1 MPGCLL
7 YITKKMRS
15 LITGFALLLLG
26 GFTSFAQVPVISS
39 FDKVTDYP
47 FSAVRINGSGF
58 SANPAQLQVWFGSVK
73 GTILN
78 ATETSISVRVPA
90 EARVSSVEVINLT
103 SKLSA
108 RSTKKFVPNFS
119 GVQPFTANFAENA
132 FSNSDDIFDLCSC
145 DFDGDGKPDIAGSK
159 FRDGKSNL
167 MLLRNTSTVGANN
180 TTLNFA
186 QSSITLNVPTFSVTC
201 GDLNGDG
208 KPEIV
213 ASRGGTVTGS
223 NIYVFENTSSVG
235 TISFASP
242 VALNLQVGDFAKE
255 LAIADLD
262 RDGKPEI
269 IVTNGQTNNLYIFDN
284 NVTGGVITADAF
296 TRIEKTVVGATNTL
310 ALDVA
315 DFNGDGWADIAFSAN
330 TNAQRVFIYSNPAN
344 GTLNFSAINSI
355 LISGSTNINDIAS
368 GDFNNDGKLDFVV
381 ADRGANKAFVYLNTG
396 GFAFS
401 SVNSTTGFPSPTAW
415 GVDVADMN
423 GDGILDFVVGNRDF
437 ANPQLNIYI
446 NNGNATPGFVQH
458 TLATPKANWF
468 VRAADFDGDAKPD
481 IAITSTNNVASFSI
495 DVWKNKNCHKPVI
508 FNEDPVTI
516 CNGQTIELASIP
528 MQGVAFSWSS
538 GGTGPTK
545 NITFADA
552 PSTITLTAVGEGG
565 ACSQQATIN
574 VVAGAGSVP
583 ANPVINAPAAVCA
596 GNTLTLTT
604 TTAATQYFW
613 SGPGGFS
620 STQQNPPGIPN
631 VTAVNAGTYSL
642 QVQSGDC
649 RSNMATVNVDVVE
662 PASFSIVTSTGSAKV
677 CSGQS
682 ITLSINP
689 VAGYDYQWKKNG
701 SNISGQTGA
710 SLTLASAGASDAGA
724 YTVFVSHQS
733 VSCTSET
740 SALNLQVINAPV
752 ASFATSPALVCVGTA
767 VNFNSAGSTFD
778 NAESVAYAWEFGDG
792 NVGTGQTTTHI
803 YNAAQAGVVARLT
816 LSYPGV
822 TGCSGTTT
830 RNFDVNT
837 ATPPQIVANPSV
849 TEICADGSESVS
861 LSVAGSFNSF
871 SWSTGAT
878 GASITVAQPGTFTVN
893 TVDNNGCA
901 GTDEIIL
908 EPKADCEDEPQSP
921 INVTIPKVFSP
932 NADNV
937 NDFWVIGNV
946 ENYPDCSMNVFDGR
960 GRRIYQVTGF
970 PVTGWDGTSGG
981 RAVPE
986 GTYYYVFG
994 CPNAPPISGSVLI
1007 VR

>member
-1 MPGCLL
+1 MPGCLQ
-7 YITKKMRS
+7 YITKKMRC
-15 LITGFALLLLG
+15 LVVGGALLLLG
-26 GFTSFAQVPVISS
+26 NVASFAQVPVISS
-39 FDKVTDYP
+39 FDKVTDFP
-47 FSAVRINGSGF
+47 FSTVRINGSGF
-58 SANPAQLQVWFGSVK
+58 SANAAQLQVWFGSVR

-90 EARVSSVEVINLT
+90 EARVSAIEVVNLAT
-103 SKLSA
+103 KLSA
-108 RSTKKFVPNFS
+108 RSVKKFVPDFN
-119 GVQPFTANFAENA
+119 GVQPFTTNFANNP
-132 FSNSDDIFDLCSC
+132 FSNPDDIFDLCSC

-167 MLLRNTSTVGANN
+167 MLLRNTSTVTANN
-180 TTLNFA
+180 TTLNFT
-186 QSSITLNVPTFSVTC
+186 QSSITLSVPTFSVIC

-235 TISFASP
+235 TISFAAP
-242 VALNLQVGDFAKE
+242 IALNLQVGDFAKE

-284 NVTGGVITADAF
+284 NVTGGAITADAF

-315 DFNGDGWADIAFSAN
+315 DYNGDGWADIAFAAN
-330 TNAQRVFIYSNPAN
+330 TNAQRVFIYNNPAN
-344 GTLNFSAINSI
+344 GTLNFSAITSI

-368 GDFNNDGKLDFVV
+368 GDFNNDGRLDFVV

-423 GDGILDFVVGNRDF
+423 GDGLLDFVVGNRDF

-446 NNGNATPGFVQH
+446 NNGNATPGFAQH
-458 TLATPKANWF
+458 TIVTPKANWF
-468 VRAADFDGDAKPD
+468 VRTADFDGDAKPD

-495 DVWKNKNCHKPVI
+495 DVWKNRNCHQPFI
-508 FNEDPVTI
+508 FNNDPVTI

-583 ANPVINAPAAVCA
+583 ANPVINAPSTVCA

-604 TTAATQYFW
+604 TTTATQYFW

-620 STQQNPPGIPN
+620 STQQNPAGIPN

-649 RSNMATVNVDVVE
+649 RSNVTTVNIDVVE
-662 PASFSIVTSTGSAKV
+662 PASFSIATSTGSAKV
-677 CSGQS
+677 CTGQS
-682 ITLSINP
+682 ITFSINP

-701 SNISGQTGA
+701 SNISGQTG
-710 SLTLASAGASDAGA
+710 SSFTLASAGAADAGA

-733 VSCTSET
+733 ISCTSET
-740 SALNLQVINAPV
+740 GALNLQVISTPV
-752 ASFATSPALVCVGTA
+752 ASFTTSPALVCVGTA
-767 VNFNSAGSTFD
+767 VNFNSAGSTFA
-778 NAESVAYAWEFGDG
+778 NTEAVAYAWEFGDG
-792 NVGTGQTTTHI
+792 NVGTGQTTTHT
-803 YNAAQAGVVARLT
+803 YTAAQAGVIARLT

-822 TGCSGTTT
+822 TGCSNATT
-830 RNFDVNT
+830 RNFNVNA
-837 ATPPQIVANPSV
+837 ATPPQIVANPNV
-849 TEICADGSESVS
+849 TEICADGSESIS

-878 GASITVAQPGTFTVN
+878 GSSVTITQPGTFSVN

-908 EPKADCEDEPQSP
+908 EPKAECDGPELP

-932 NADNV
+932 NSDNI

-946 ENYPDCSMNVFDGR
+946 ENYPDCNMNVFDGR

-970 PVTGWDGTSGG
+970 PVTGWDGTSSG

-994 CPNAPPISGSVLI
+994 CPNAAPITGSVLI